1 MYTNSEIE
9 TITIAINGQ
18 DEFSTPLTITNPNK
32 LNVYRNGVKIGFTV
46 MNTTTI
52 KLETEAVCY
61 QNDEIRIVQSF

>member
-1 MYTNSEIE
+1 
-9 TITIAINGQ
+9 
-18 DEFSTPLTITNPNK
+18 
-32 LNVYRNGVKIGFTV
+32 